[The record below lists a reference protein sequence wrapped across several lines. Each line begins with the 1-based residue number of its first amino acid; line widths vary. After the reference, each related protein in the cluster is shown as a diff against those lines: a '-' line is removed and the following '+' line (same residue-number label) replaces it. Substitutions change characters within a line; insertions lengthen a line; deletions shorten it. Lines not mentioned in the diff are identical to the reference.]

1 LTNPYELYRKDL
13 PLTNPDERVTMVL
26 SDVYKQK
33 EDIMKD
39 EATLAM
45 VTTIRVLNET
55 IEYFKTQLKPTTTG
69 HIHTTINSLEKRVEE
84 LTGILTHAR

>member
-1 LTNPYELYRKDL
+1 MDALLTYTYTPL
-13 PLTNPDERVTMVL
+13 PTTAP
-26 SDVYKQK
+26 
-33 EDIMKD
+33 DIMKD
-39 EATLAM
+39 ETTLAM